1 MNERVQ
7 VQLKVWRGSGFETT
21 FASSARKGVCDA
33 VSDIVPVL
41 ASERTMGASIKK
53 EPLRTPADDAVL
65 ARAALVGQV
74 WAQREIWFRF
84 SPMVYGLLRRALG
97 PQHDHEDLTQEVFL
111 RVFRQ
116 LHTLEKLGAFR
127 SFIFSVAVRA
137 VSEEVRRFAWRR
149 RIVEKWPV
157 AREPRTCSP
166 ADFEAREMM
175 SRVQHTLDRM
185 RDKHRAVFILKFVE
199 GMDLGDIATGLGIS
213 RASVKRYLAKAL
225 AAIQQSV
232 PREVVG
238 AGELA
243 EIPSLSRLFEV
254 GR

>member
-1 MNERVQ
+1 MNERAE
-7 VQLKVWRGSGFETT
+7 LKVWRGSGFAAT
-21 FASSARKGVCDA
+21 FASSARKSVCDD

-41 ASERTMGASIKK
+41 ASERTMGASTNK
-53 EPLRTPADDAVL
+53 EPLRTQADDAVL

-116 LHTLEKLGAFR
+116 LHTLEKLGAIR
-127 SFIFSVAVRA
+127 SFVFSVAVRV

-149 RIVEKWPV
+149 RIVEQWPV
-157 AREPRTCSP
+157 APEPRTCSP

-175 SRVQHTLDRM
+175 TSVQRSLDRM
-185 RDKHRAVFILKFVE
+185 RDKHRAVFILRFVE
-199 GMDLGDIATGLGIS
+199 GMDLGDIAAGLGIS

-225 AAIQQSV
+225 AAIQKTV
-232 PREVVG
+232 PRGVVG
-238 AGELA
+238 GKEPAR
-243 EIPSLSRLFEV
+243 IPALSRLFEA
-254 GR
+254 G

>member
-1 MNERVQ
+1 MWTRTSRVDTKTAACDEGDQ
-7 VQLKVWRGSGFETT
+7 DSG
-21 FASSARKGVCDA
+21 RNRNG
-33 VSDIVPVL
+33 P
-41 ASERTMGASIKK
+41 
-53 EPLRTPADDAVL
+53 DDALLV
-65 ARAALVGQV
+65 RAALVGQV

-116 LHTLEKLGAFR
+116 LHTLEKLGAIR
-127 SFIFSVAVRA
+127 SFVFSVAVRV

-149 RIVEKWPV
+149 RITEQWPV
-157 AREPRTCSP
+157 SPEPRTCSP

-175 SRVQHTLDRM
+175 TRVQHSLDSM
-185 RDKHRAVFILKFVE
+185 RDRHRAVFILRFVE
-199 GMDLGDIATGLGIS
+199 GMDLRDIAAGLGIS

-225 AAIQQSV
+225 ATIQKSV
-232 PREVVG
+232 PREAVG
-238 AGELA
+238 AKELA

>member
-1 MNERVQ
+1 MWTRASRVDTKTTASA
-7 VQLKVWRGSGFETT
+7 LRFGGDDPDSAAPSGRN
-21 FASSARKGVCDA
+21 RKA
-33 VSDIVPVL
+33 P
-41 ASERTMGASIKK
+41 
-53 EPLRTPADDAVL
+53 DDALLV
-65 ARAALVGQV
+65 RAALVGQV

-116 LHTLEKLGAFR
+116 LHTLEKLGAVR
-127 SFIFSVAVRA
+127 SFVFSVAVRV

-149 RIVEKWPV
+149 RIAEQWPV
-157 AREPRTCSP
+157 SPEPRTCSP

-175 SRVQHTLDRM
+175 TRVQHTLDRM
-185 RDKHRAVFILKFVE
+185 RDRHRAVFILRFVE
-199 GMDLGDIATGLGIS
+199 GMDLRDIALGLGIS

-225 AAIQQSV
+225 ATIQKSV
-232 PREVVG
+232 PRGLVG
-238 AGELA
+238 AGEPA
-243 EIPSLSRLFEV
+243 KMPALSRLFEV